1 MSEMLVLRRAN
12 GEPFT
17 EEINGKQVIPVW
29 SSEQEVARYK
39 ERNPEL
45 ITFLPARLTRFLSNK
60 ARTVFGSGA
69 EFFLLSE
76 DDHDA
81 NLDDGRSISLEEI
94 LPRGTLQPAR
104 LER

>member
-1 MSEMLVLRRAN
+1 MEVNTMSEMSVLRRAN
-12 GEPFT
+12 GEPFS
-17 EEINGKQVIPVW
+17 EEINGKRVIPVW

-45 ITFLPARLTRFLSNK
+45 ITFLPSQLTRFLSNK
-60 ARTVFGSGA
+60 AWMAFSNGA

-81 NLDDGRSISLEEI
+81 NLDDGRPMSLKEI
-94 LPRGTLQPAR
+94 LPR

>member
-1 MSEMLVLRRAN
+1 MEVNPMSDMSVLRRAN

-45 ITFLPARLTRFLSNK
+45 MTFLPSRLTRFLST
-60 ARTVFGSGA
+60 AGTVLGDGA

-81 NLDDGRSISLEEI
+81 NLDDGRPISLEEI
-94 LPRGTLQPAR
+94 LPR